1 MKTEIPRRAALA
13 TLLAAPAL
21 LRAQAEPRPDFR
33 IGAIAD
39 CQYADEPNNGQRLY
53 RQSPAKLSA
62 AVADFNRQG
71 LDFAVHLG
79 DFIDKNWSS
88 FDALLPIASQFQRP
102 WRFVLGNHD
111 FLVADD
117 KKSLVAAR
125 LGMPARYYKFTSHD
139 WLFVALDGNDISS
152 YAWPTGSF
160 ELAASMRLRD
170 EKYPGASLWNGAL
183 GAEQMSWLDQSL
195 TQADHQGRK
204 VMLMCHFP
212 VYPDNPN
219 NLWNAKDVLAL
230 IDRHPCVRIW
240 LNGHNHDGNYG
251 IRDGVHF
258 LNLHGMLDTQQ
269 TAYAVLDFYADR
281 IAVNGRGREQDVI
294 LPLR

>member
-13 TLLAAPAL
+13 TLLAAPAIL
-21 LRAQAEPRPDFR
+21 KAQAEPRPDFR

-39 CQYADEPNNGQRLY
+39 CQYADEPDNGQRLY
-53 RQSPAKLSA
+53 RLSPAKLRA
-62 AVADFNRQG
+62 AVTDFNRQE
-71 LDFAVHLG
+71 LAFAVHLG
-79 DFIDKNWSS
+79 DFIDKDWSS
-88 FDALLPIASQFQRP
+88 FDALLPIAGQFQGP
-102 WRFVLGNHD
+102 WHFTLGNHD

-117 KKSLVAAR
+117 KKPLVAAR
-125 LGMPARYYKFTSHD
+125 LGMPARYYKFASHD
-139 WLFVALDGNDISS
+139 WLFVALDGNDVSS
-152 YAWPTGSF
+152 YAWPTESP
-160 ELAASMRLRD
+160 ELAASMHLHD
-170 EKYPGASLWNGAL
+170 EQYPRASLWNGAL
-183 GAEQMSWLDQSL
+183 GAAQMRWLDETL
-195 TQADHQGRK
+195 TKADHQGRK

-219 NLWNAKDVLAL
+219 NLWNAADVLAL
-230 IDRHPCVRIW
+230 IDRHPSVRIW

-251 IRDGVHF
+251 IRNSVQY

-281 IAVNGRGREQDVI
+281 IAVNGRGRERDVI